1 MKLNGNQSTI
11 LVHAQ
16 TKEISSFYEA
26 LNGRSIESEIGDTLV
41 ELVGL
46 GGQDLREGFEAR
58 LKEIDV
64 EMGRFD
70 KVRARVFKGQSR
82 KGKGGN

>member
-1 MKLNGNQSTI
+1 M
-11 LVHAQ
+11 
-16 TKEISSFYEA
+16 
-26 LNGRSIESEIGDTLV
+26 
-41 ELVGL
+41 GL